1 MAEITKEQ
9 IEAIVSQVVQNV
21 RDQSMLQD
29 KSVDLKTLIPSGSVV
44 FSTVGQAVAA
54 AKTAQG
60 SIDLDRK
67 YDF

>member
-44 FSTVGQAVAA
+44 FSTVGQAVAWKA
-54 AKTAQG
+54 ETG
-60 SIDLDRK
+60 RDRCGHPTSGA
-67 YDF
+67 